1 MDQYLIK
8 INNLEKQVKNLE
20 MDLIIVRKELEA
32 YKFKEQEDNG
42 YIYFN
47 GIDNCEDCKGWDGID
62 DRCQCGNQR
71 VDWFYDD
78 DWPQYPKA
86 MSH

>member
-1 MDQYLIK
+1 MEIIDNLKKK
-8 INNLEKQVKNLE
+8 IMKLEE
-20 MDLIIVRKELEA
+20 DLQTVQTELEI
-32 YKFKEQEDNG
+32 YKFKELEDDG

-47 GIDNCEDCKGWDGID
+47 GIDNCEECKGWDGID

-71 VDWFYDD
+71 VSWFYDD
-78 DWPQYPKA
+78 EWPQYPKA